1 LNERDL
7 VSLNKTNKEQVV
19 DLKREVQKLS
29 EKNKRLRSA
38 LDELA
43 TLNDLSLAI
52 SGSVDSE
59 KIMRTIIHR
68 SIRSIKAEQGDI
80 NLVDENKENLG
91 KTLVR
96 SMVSWKNHSPL
107 HLNQNLLGWMQIN
120 KKPLLIN
127 DPTNDSR
134 FQNVE
139 WEESIHSILSAP
151 LMNRSKLIGILTLYN
166 KKEEKAF
173 TKDDERLLSIIA
185 SQSAQVVENARLH
198 EEEQELKKMR
208 REIELAGIIQK
219 QLLPKE
225 QPDVKQYSFC
235 GRNVTAHSVGG
246 DYYDFIQLDDNR
258 WAICLGDVSGKG
270 LPASLLMSNLQA
282 ILRGQ
287 VIYQPSPGTLLKHAN
302 RQLFQST
309 NMEKFVTLF
318 LGILDVNSHT
328 LQYSS
333 GGHEY
338 PFLIHSDE
346 SNKRL
351 KTGGI
356 PLGVIE
362 SQEYE
367 EETVEF
373 KPGDKLVIYSDGII
387 DCRNSEDRDF
397 GEARLKKLLIEHC
410 NKSAQEIMDSIF
422 NASLEHGE
430 ECQLFDDMTMVVIS
444 RHP

>member
-1 LNERDL
+1 MTVGN
-7 VSLNKTNKEQVV
+7 TNKKQVE
-19 DLKREVQKLS
+19 DLKREVRKLT

-38 LDELA
+38 LDELS

-59 KIMRTIIHR
+59 EIMRTIIHR
-68 SIRSIKAEQGDI
+68 SIRSIGAEQGDI
-80 NLVDENKENLG
+80 TLVDENKDAPG

-96 SMVSWKNHSPL
+96 SMVSSKNHTPL

-127 DPTNDSR
+127 NPANDSR

-166 KKEEKAF
+166 KKDDDGF

-208 REIELAGIIQK
+208 REVELAGKIQK
-219 QLLPKE
+219 QLLPKQ
-225 QPDVKQYSFC
+225 QPDIKQYSLC
-235 GRNVTAHSVGG
+235 GRNITAHSVGG

-287 VIYQPSPGTLLKHAN
+287 VIYQPSPGTLLKNAN
-302 RQLFQST
+302 RQLYQST
-309 NMEKFVTLF
+309 DIEKFVTLF
-318 LGILDVNSHT
+318 LGILDVSSHT

-338 PFLIHSDE
+338 PFLIHSNE
-346 SNKRL
+346 SHQRL
-351 KTGGI
+351 KIGGI
-356 PLGVIE
+356 PVGVME
-362 SQEYE
+362 NQHYE
-367 EETVEF
+367 EETVEL
-373 KPGDKLVIYSDGII
+373 KPGNKLVIYSDGII
-387 DCRNSEDRDF
+387 DSRNSEDEEF
-397 GEARLKKLLIEHC
+397 GEPRLEQLLIK
-410 NKSAQEIMDSIF
+410 NSNQSAQQIMDTIF
-422 NASLEHGE
+422 DASLEHSKE
-430 ECQLFDDMTMVVIS
+430 SQLFDDMTMVVIS
-444 RHP
+444 RNP

>member
-1 LNERDL
+1 MLD
-7 VSLNKTNKEQVV
+7 KTNKEQVE
-19 DLKREVQKLS
+19 DLKREVQKLT
-29 EKNKRLRSA
+29 EKNERLRSA
-38 LDELA
+38 VDELS

-68 SIRSIKAEQGDI
+68 SIRSIGAEQGDI
-80 NLVDENKENLG
+80 TLVDENEENPG

-96 SMVSWKNHSPL
+96 SMVSSKNHTPL

-127 DPTNDSR
+127 DPAKDSR
-134 FQNVE
+134 FQNVQ

-166 KKEEKAF
+166 KKDEGSF
-173 TKDDERLLSIIA
+173 TKEDQRLLSIIA

-198 EEEQELKKMR
+198 EEEQALKKMK
-208 REIELAGIIQK
+208 REVELAGKIQK

-225 QPDVKQYSFC
+225 QPDIRQYSLC
-235 GRNVTAHSVGG
+235 GRNVTARSVGG
-246 DYYDFIQLDDNR
+246 DYYDFIQLGDNR

-287 VIYQPSPGTLLKHAN
+287 VIYQPSPGTLLKQAN
-302 RQLFQST
+302 RQLYQST

-318 LGILDVNSHT
+318 LGILDVSSHT

-338 PFLIHSDE
+338 PFLIHSD
-346 SNKRL
+346 STHKRL

-356 PLGVIE
+356 PVGIME
-362 SQEYE
+362 NQEYE
-367 EETVEF
+367 EETIDF
-373 KPGDKLVIYSDGII
+373 KPGDKLVIYSDGIT
-387 DCRNSEDRDF
+387 DSRNIKDEEF
-397 GEARLKKLLIEHC
+397 GEARLEQLLIEEA
-410 NKSAQEIMDSIF
+410 NKSSQQLMDSIF
-422 NASLEHGE
+422 NASLEHSKE
-430 ECQLFDDMTMVVIS
+430 FQLFDDMTMVVLS
-444 RHP
+444 RNS